1 MANFLWNS
9 ALYRREEEVLAFL
22 VLGKMPCG
30 GHHAAGGHVLMT
42 MLVGP
47 LCHSLDDFGWH
58 IPEAPVALGNELAMK
73 GFWGFTLCT
82 QFFGCYESG
91 SGAVWKI

>member
-1 MANFLWNS
+1 MVANILWNS
-9 ALYRREEEVLAFL
+9 VLYRREEEVLAFL
-22 VLGKMPCG
+22 VLGK
-30 GHHAAGGHVLMT
+30 

-58 IPEAPVALGNELAMK
+58 IPEAPVALGNGLAMK
-73 GFWGFTLCT
+73 GFWGFTLRT
-82 QFFGCYESG
+82 QFCGYHESG